1 MAYHCMNKSCKHCR
15 LMHPDPLTC
24 GGADKCTT
32 DVCECE
38 KFTPDYNS
46 KNDCP

>member
-1 MAYHCMNKSCKHCR
+1 MAYHCKNKSCKHCE
-15 LMHPDPLTC
+15 MKHPDPRTC

-38 KFTPDYNS
+38 RFTVDYSS